1 MFGKSHS
8 AESKAKMSQAQS
20 GDKHYM
26 YGKSHSPDTR
36 AKLSLSCPTRISILI
51 TDLEKN
57 SVTEHT
63 SIKEAAGH
71 LGISRTTVSRY
82 LVSKLP
88 YKKRYLFTEADS

>member
-71 LGISRTTVSRY
+71 LGISRTSLR
-82 LVSKLP
+82 
-88 YKKRYLFTEADS
+88 EDI